1 MRDSRKKV
9 GFSCQLI
16 FARSKILPSDISV
29 PRAEL
34 MAATLNAVV
43 GHVDK
48 LSIGDRHKK
57 SWKLTDSQVVLHWI
71 G

>member
-9 GFSCQLI
+9 GFSCQHI
-16 FARSKILPSDISV
+16 FARSKVLPSDISV

-34 MAATLNAVV
+34 MAATLNAVF
-43 GHVDK
+43 GHVVK

-57 SWKLTDSQVVLHWI
+57 ILEAYR
-71 G
+71 